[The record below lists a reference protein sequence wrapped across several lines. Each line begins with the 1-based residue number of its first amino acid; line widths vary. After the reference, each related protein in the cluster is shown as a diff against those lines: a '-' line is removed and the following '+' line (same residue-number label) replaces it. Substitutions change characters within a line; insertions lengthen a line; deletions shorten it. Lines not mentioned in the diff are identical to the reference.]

1 MLYSTRATRG
11 NQKHGISSSFQLK
24 NSKNS
29 MFCFFSDL
37 RLSNDQNWSEQKVK
51 LIHASR
57 ATRGYQ
63 NFGVSL
69 NSRRYGFLSKYVT
82 YTYTN
87 SK

>member
-24 NSKNS
+24 NSENP
-29 MFCFFSDL
+29 MFWFFSDL
-37 RLSNDQNWSEQKVK
+37 RFSDSQNWSEQEAN

-63 NFGVSL
+63 NIGVSS
-69 NSRRYGFLSKYVT
+69 NSTRYGFSSKYVNT
-82 YTYTN
+82 
-87 SK
+87 